1 MTSILFWLD
10 RAYRKQI
17 QCIEIFHVDIKW
29 FIHPMWLLKF
39 NVFWVFLYNR
49 SPFICKHDRIAYW
62 SLEIDLSEL
71 QEYDL
76 VDAKKKKVKHVWI
89 RLILLCFF
97 SQTFQWPVARPIDK
111 DEVVEIQ
118 LFNYNKYL
126 SNR

>member
-1 MTSILFWLD
+1 MF
-10 RAYRKQI
+10 
-17 QCIEIFHVDIKW
+17 FG
-29 FIHPMWLLKF
+29 F
-39 NVFWVFLYNR
+39 FLYNR